1 MKLHEN
7 TSLFSTLATAVE
19 NERGIS
25 RSFVEK
31 DYWLTSV
38 LHALSQSPHSS
49 MTVFKGGTSLSK
61 AWNLI
66 ERFSEDV
73 DIALIA
79 EGLTGNQVKTRM
91 DAISKAITR
100 HVPEVHIEHV
110 TSKGSKFRR
119 TAHVY
124 EPLFMLPEGTEVA
137 THLIFEFNT
146 FANPYPFEERQITSF
161 IGEFLS
167 GQGRQDLLAEY
178 GLEPFSLQVLSPKRT
193 IAEKTLALAR
203 ASYTSDIHTDPVET
217 LRTRVRH
224 LYDIFFLLQDSGIAS
239 FVASEAF
246 FQTLSSVKEDDSNHH
261 EFQGAWAKQPLT
273 AAMIYQDKPEL
284 WEQLKGTYQG
294 SFKTM
299 VYGTLP
305 SLDMVRMTFQKFA
318 ERLRSFDDWYVA
330 K

>member
-1 MKLHEN
+1 MAL
-7 TSLFSTLATAVE
+7 AVE
-19 NERGIS
+19 SERGIS

-38 LHALSQSPHSS
+38 LHALSQSPHRA

-91 DAISKAITR
+91 DGISKAITWG
-100 HVPEVHIEHV
+100 VPEVYDEGI

-119 TAHVY
+119 TTHQY
-124 EPLFMLPEGTEVA
+124 NPIFSLPEGTQVNSY
-137 THLIFEFNT
+137 LVFEFNT

-161 IGEFLS
+161 IGEFLL

-203 ASYTSDIHTDPVET
+203 ASYISDIHADPVET

-224 LYDIFFLLQDSGIAS
+224 LYDIFFLLQDADIAS

-261 EFQGAWAKQPLT
+261 EFQGAWAKQPVT
-273 AAMIYQDKPEL
+273 TAMIYQDKPEL

-299 VYGTLP
+299 VYGALP
-305 SLDMVRMTFQKFA
+305 PLNMVRMTFQKFA
-318 ERLRSFDDWYVA
+318 ERLRSFDDWYA
-330 K
+330 TK